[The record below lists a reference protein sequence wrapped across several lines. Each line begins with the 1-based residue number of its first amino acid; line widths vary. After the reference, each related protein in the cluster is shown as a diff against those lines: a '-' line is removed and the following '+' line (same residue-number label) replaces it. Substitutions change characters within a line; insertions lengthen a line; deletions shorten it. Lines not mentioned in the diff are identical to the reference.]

1 MSGLFCD
8 AAMPDRNLPCSHFQ
22 AIRAID
28 GGTLVVLRGGTR
40 MLKRFCLWLI
50 SPMGTGKVRPGL
62 AALYLL
68 AGLWMAVKIS
78 DYYVS
83 GYGFTYLIG
92 VGEETP
98 LAIDWAEERDVVVY
112 KHFRSPGYDAQY
124 YAQLALDPMLSDPEL
139 VDSVDN
145 LSYRARRI
153 LFAWS
158 AYLGGFGQ
166 PNLILNVFA
175 LQNVVCWGVLGILLW
190 RWFPPVDLDRAFRWF
205 GIMLSI
211 GACFSVFSALV
222 DAPSLLLLALAL
234 KWIEQGHKWR
244 ATAILALGGLAKE
257 TNVLGAAALAPS
269 DWKSGQGWGHAV
281 LRGAVVAVPVIVW
294 FAILRW
300 RLPEQGQLAGARNFA
315 LPFVD
320 WGYRWQELWGAATA
334 DKIDWKYL
342 PAAMATHLSLTVQ
355 AAFLLGWWR
364 WRDAGWRLTVPFAA
378 LTLVLGAAVW
388 EGYPGASSRVLLPM
402 LLGFNLLVPKGRRW
416 VALLVLGNLTMW
428 FGPTSIEPK
437 LEELHSINIVNRS
450 ALIPAG
456 ELQELAV
463 EFPRPWHRAESN
475 GDDHWR
481 WSEDDVDIVL
491 NNPYAVPL
499 QIEVR
504 GQWSAHSGRMAYLK
518 QGDQVLWQQQL
529 GKPPADW
536 RVVGVILPP
545 GKSALRIES
554 DTPPSET
561 DPSDSRRLAVC
572 LRRLSIRGIGLV
584 EPSS

>member
-1 MSGLFCD
+1 
-8 AAMPDRNLPCSHFQ
+8 
-22 AIRAID
+22 
-28 GGTLVVLRGGTR
+28 
-40 MLKRFCLWLI
+40 MLKRFMAWLI
-50 SPMGTGKVRPGL
+50 SPRATSGVRPGL

-68 AGLWMAVKIS
+68 AGGWMALKVS
-78 DYYVS
+78 DYYVP

-98 LAIDWAEERDVVVY
+98 LSIDWAEERDVVVY

-124 YAQLALDPMLSDPEL
+124 YAQLALDPTLSDPKL
-139 VDSVDN
+139 VDTVDN
-145 LSYRARRI
+145 LAYRARRI

-158 AYLGGFGQ
+158 AYLFGFGQ
-166 PNLILNVFA
+166 PNLIMNVFA
-175 LQNVVCWGVLGILLW
+175 LQNVVCWVLLGILLW

-205 GIMLSI
+205 GVMFSI

-222 DAPSLLLLALAL
+222 DAPSLLLIALAL
-234 KWIEQGHKWR
+234 KWIEQGHEW
-244 ATAILALGGLAKE
+244 LGGLAKE
-257 TNVLGAAALAPS
+257 TNVLGAAALSPP
-269 DWKSGQGWGHAV
+269 DWKSLPGWGRAV
-281 LRGAVVAVPVIVW
+281 LKGVIVAVPLVVW

-315 LPFVD
+315 LPLVD
-320 WGYRWQELWGAATA
+320 WGYRWMELLQGAVA

-355 AAFLLGWWR
+355 AGFLLVWWR
-364 WRDAGWRLTVPFAA
+364 WREASWRLTVPFAA

-402 LLGFNLLVPKGRRW
+402 LLGFNLLVPRGKRW

-437 LEELHSINIVNRS
+437 LEELHSVSIVNRA
-450 ALIPAG
+450 ALTAQG
-456 ELQELAV
+456 ELSELKV

-491 NNPYAVPL
+491 TNPYTVPL
-499 QIEVR
+499 KIEVR
-504 GQWSAHSGRMAYLK
+504 GQWSAHSDRMAYLK
-518 QGDQVLWQQQL
+518 QGETVLWQQSL
-529 GKPPADW
+529 GKPRADW

-545 GKSALRIES
+545 GKSTLRIES
-554 DTPPSET
+554 DTPPSQT
-561 DPSDSRRLAVC
+561 DPSDSRRLSVC
-572 LRRLSIRGIGLV
+572 LRRLSIRGLGVL
-584 EPSS
+584 EPER